1 MKQHKAAMNQANTTS
16 FMSAMDVENKLRYH
30 IFYVSWPQKPSRF
43 IDFIEIK
50 QTNKSGLFLEG
61 IISVK

>member
-43 IDFIEIK
+43 IDFFYLY
-50 QTNKSGLFLEG
+50 S
-61 IISVK
+61 